1 MAKVL
6 QAKLNHLMC
15 PFDETVPKHLGIK
28 VKKTKID
35 HMIALAEHTTWSN
48 AGIQQ
53 YAMQYA

>member
-1 MAKVL
+1 
-6 QAKLNHLMC
+6 MC